1 VREMTKRTVK
11 AGSSGR
17 FGARY
22 GVVIRNRVKNIEQ
35 TQKQRH
41 ECPVCHHASVRRESS
56 GIWLCRHCSAKFAA
70 SAYTPIAKK
79 TISQVAE

>member
-1 VREMTKRTVK
+1 MSKRTVK
-11 AGSSGR
+11 AGNSGR
-17 FGARY
+17 YGARY

-35 TQKQRH
+35 IQKMRH
-41 ECPVCHHASVRRESS
+41 ECPVCHHASVKRESS
-56 GIWLCRHCSAKFAA
+56 GIWLCRHCGAKFAA

>member
-1 VREMTKRTVK
+1 MSKRTVK

-22 GVVIRNRVKNIEQ
+22 GVVIRNRVKNIERI
-35 TQKQRH
+35 QKMRH
-41 ECPVCHHASVRRESS
+41 ECPVCHHASVKRESS

-70 SAYTPIAKK
+70 SAYTPAAKK
-79 TISQVAE
+79 AISQVSE

>member
-1 VREMTKRTVK
+1 MTKRTVK

-35 TQKQRH
+35 TQKLRH
-41 ECPVCHHASVRRESS
+41 ECPVCHHRSVKRESS

-70 SAYTPIAKK
+70 AAYTPLAKK
-79 TISQVAE
+79 TISQVSE

>member
-1 VREMTKRTVK
+1 MTKRTVK

-22 GVVIRNRVKNIEQ
+22 GVVVRNRVKNIEKV
-35 TQKQRH
+35 QKMRH
-41 ECPVCHHASVRRESS
+41 ECPVCHHNSVKRESS

-70 SAYTPIAKK
+70 GAYTPV
-79 TISQVAE
+79 TSREISQVSE